1 VPLTSPFTDVYLS
14 LTPFRV
20 CESDVIYALNLVH
33 FLFANLLVLHP
44 KTEKADGK
52 RREREVSELKMH
64 LCIGSTKACLC
75 IKAILLPSK
84 RVPSGI
90 DQPT

>member
-1 VPLTSPFTDVYLS
+1 VS
-14 LTPFRV
+14 LALFRV
-20 CESDVIYALNLVH
+20 CESDEIYALNLVH
-33 FLFANLLVLHP
+33 FFFANILVLHP

-52 RREREVSELKMH
+52 RRERGVSEWDMH
-64 LCIGSTKACLC
+64 LCIGSTEARLY
-75 IKAILLPSK
+75 ITAILPPPK